1 MNVYIAN
8 NQQTAFC
15 GVTVFKQI
23 RELFRK
29 ECLSKFIPPVR
40 GWTVEADELQIVSM
54 KVDRPVQK
62 FKGRTLKWK
71 VSGSGEV
78 RTQRLAVTKVMPP
91 LQEERGQ
98 EMVWYPGGAR
108 LAHLALSPLGCSHD
122 SVIQKMSTLWSRMK
136 LLMAECFS
144 G

>member
-1 MNVYIAN
+1 M
-8 NQQTAFC
+8 
-15 GVTVFKQI
+15 
-23 RELFRK
+23 L
-29 ECLSKFIPPVR
+29 
-40 GWTVEADELQIVSM
+40 M

-62 FKGRTLKWK
+62 FKGRMLKWK

-78 RTQRLAVTKVMPP
+78 RTQRLAHDKSDASTAGGTGAGDGVVS
-91 LQEERGQ
+91 
-98 EMVWYPGGAR
+98 GGAR
-108 LAHLALSPLGCSHD
+108 SAHLASSPLGCSHD